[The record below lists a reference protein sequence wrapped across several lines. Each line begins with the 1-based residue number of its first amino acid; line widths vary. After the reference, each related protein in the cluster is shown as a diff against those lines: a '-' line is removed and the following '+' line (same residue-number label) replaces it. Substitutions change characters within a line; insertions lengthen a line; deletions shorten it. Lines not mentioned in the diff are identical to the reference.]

1 MSPGRQQARVC
12 STIPSIYA
20 YQLYAP
26 LPPLGQ
32 RWGNSLHFTTKMPP
46 GAGHLDTPT
55 NYGNLSLPYVFSLD
69 IAVQSPGV
77 EKEYD
82 PRGPRRVAARS
93 PNPGSIPAVYVYPDC
108 TALALA
114 STSPSMTSQRTRL
127 ANKAN
132 TILSYFELQK
142 VMLKVSD

>member
-69 IAVQSPGV
+69 IAVQSPEWKRSTIHEDHDGLPHA
-77 EKEYD
+77 
-82 PRGPRRVAARS
+82 PRTRV
-93 PNPGSIPAVYVYPDC
+93 VYRPYTYTR
-108 TALALA
+108 TALAPA